1 MKIKLTFFLIIIILN
16 FFTNA
21 FSNISDKII
30 AKIGNEI
37 ITNYDIINEI
47 NTILAIS
54 NRPANKNEFKNLQT
68 IAFSSLKKSLIKKSE
83 INKYKIKNYNKA
95 DVNNYI
101 SSVEKNLRLEGI
113 QLEEHFKKYGANYEK
128 FLESVII
135 NLKWNT
141 LIFSIYN
148 KELDID
154 KELIKAE
161 LNKQI
166 VQKNKIEE
174 FNLSEIVIE
183 SWDNKKLDTIE
194 KSIKEIGFENTAT
207 LYSNSVSSAKGG
219 SIGWVASTSISNNY
233 LKEIQKLNIKDI
245 SEPININNNIVFIKL
260 NDKRI
265 LKQDN
270 LNLAKIEK
278 DIINKKKEEKLNIFS
293 DSHYLDLE
301 KKFFVEIN
309 E

>member
-1 MKIKLTFFLIIIILN
+1 M
-16 FFTNA
+16 
-21 FSNISDKII
+21 
-30 AKIGNEI
+30 
-37 ITNYDIINEI
+37 
-47 NTILAIS
+47 
-54 NRPANKNEFKNLQT
+54 
-68 IAFSSLKKSLIKKSE
+68 
-83 INKYKIKNYNKA
+83 
-95 DVNNYI
+95 
-101 SSVEKNLRLEGI
+101 
-113 QLEEHFKKYGANYEK
+113 
-128 FLESVII
+128 
-135 NLKWNT
+135 
-141 LIFSIYN
+141 
-148 KELDID
+148 
-154 KELIKAE
+154 
-161 LNKQI
+161 
-166 VQKNKIEE
+166 
-174 FNLSEIVIE
+174 
-183 SWDNKKLDTIE
+183 
-194 KSIKEIGFENTAT
+194 
-207 LYSNSVSSAKGG
+207 SSAKGG